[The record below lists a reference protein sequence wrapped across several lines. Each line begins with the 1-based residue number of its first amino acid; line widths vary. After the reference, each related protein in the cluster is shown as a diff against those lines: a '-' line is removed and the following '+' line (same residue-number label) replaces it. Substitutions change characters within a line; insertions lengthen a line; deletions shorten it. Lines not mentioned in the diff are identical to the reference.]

1 MWRNWIRNKKQQ
13 VPSRSWDLSTP
24 LLNLTRRDRW
34 TIGDACQGTQVFGST
49 GSGKS
54 TGTVAALCHAFL
66 RAGFA
71 GIFFTIKPEDRRTYE
86 NYCRRAG
93 REKDL
98 IIFGINEPWRYNPI
112 DAELQRKDAGA
123 GLTENIVALLSN
135 LLEACERNSGQ
146 GDGRDDSG
154 YWKRTNRQLMRNTI
168 DLLAMATGRLSIE
181 DLYRVVVSAAS
192 SPEQVR
198 SPEWRASSFCFQCL
212 RQADQPTLPK
222 DKAHDLGVVADFFLV
237 EWPNLSEKTR
247 SIVLS
252 TFTSM
257 LDVLNRGSIRTLMGG
272 ETNITPEM
280 AMDGKII
287 LIDLPVKQFGEV
299 GTFVQILWKFCF
311 QRAMERRNIAENP
324 RPVFLVCDESHLLAV
339 SSDQMFQTTAR
350 SSRVATVYATQSIS
364 NYLAVFGEKA
374 EAEVHSLLGCL
385 QSQFFHQQSDIKTN
399 QYAADLIG
407 RTRQFLVNSSQT
419 MQPSSLLEH
428 WLGSGVPSTTS
439 GINETLEYEVQPGDF
454 ATLRQGGPPQWT
466 TDAIVYQGGRTF
478 SMTGRPWSPVS
489 FRQQF

>member
-1 MWRNWIRNKKQQ
+1 MFRKWMARKRPAK
-13 VPSRSWDLSTP
+13 PDRWDLSTP
-24 LLNLTRRDRW
+24 LLKLTNKDTW

-54 TGTVAALCHAFL
+54 TGTVAALCDAFL
-66 RAGFA
+66 RAGFGA
-71 GIFFTIKPEDRRTYE
+71 LFLTAKPDDRRTYE
-86 NYCRRAG
+86 AYCRHAG
-93 REKDL
+93 RERDL
-98 IIFGINEPWRYNPI
+98 LTFRINEPWRYNPI
-112 DAELQRKDAGA
+112 DAELQRRDAGA
-123 GLTENIVALLSN
+123 GLTENIVALLST
-135 LLEACERNSGQ
+135 LLEVCERNSGQ

-154 YWKRTNRQLMRNTI
+154 YWKKTNRQLMRNTI

-181 DLYRVVVSAAS
+181 SLYRVVISAAS
-192 SPEQVR
+192 SPEEVR
-198 SPEWRASSFCFQCL
+198 SSEWRASSFCFQCL
-212 RQADQPTLPK
+212 TQADNPANRER
-222 DKAHDLGVVADFFLV
+222 KAHDLGVVADFFLL
-237 EWPNLSEKTR
+237 EWPALSEKTR
-247 SIVLS
+247 SIVLN

-257 LDVLNRGSIRTLMGG
+257 LDVLNRGAIRTLMGG
-272 ETNITPEM
+272 ETNVTPEM
-280 AMDGKII
+280 AQDGKIM
-287 LIDLPVKQFGEV
+287 LIDLPIKQYGEV

-399 QYAADLIG
+399 HYAADLIG
-407 RTRQFLVNSSQT
+407 RTRQFLINTSQT
-419 MQPSSLLEH
+419 SNPSDLMDH
-428 WLGSGVPSTTS
+428 WLGCSMPSSTT
-439 GINETLEYEVQPGDF
+439 GMNEAFEYEVQPSVFGS
-454 ATLRQGGPPQWT
+454 LRQGGPPHWT
-466 TDAIVYQGGRTF
+466 SEAIVYQGSRQF
-478 SMTGRPWSPVS
+478 STTGRPWSRVS

>member
-1 MWRNWIRNKKQQ
+1 MWPNWIRNKRRQKPNQ
-13 VPSRSWDLSTP
+13 WDLSTP
-24 LLNLTRRDRW
+24 LLNLTRRDVW

-54 TGTVAALCHAFL
+54 TGTVAALCRAFL
-66 RAGFA
+66 RAGF
-71 GIFFTIKPEDRRTYE
+71 GGLFLTVKPDDRRTYE
-86 NYCRRAG
+86 DYCRQAG

-98 IIFGINEPWRYNPI
+98 ITFGINSSWGYNPI
-112 DAELQRKDAGA
+112 DAELQRRDAGA
-123 GLTENIVALLSN
+123 GLTENIVALLST
-135 LLEACERNSGQ
+135 LLEVCERNFNQ

-154 YWKRTNRQLMRNTI
+154 YWKRTNRQLMRNAI

-181 DLYRVVVSAAS
+181 NLYRVVISAAS

-198 SPEWRASSFCFQCL
+198 SPEWRESSFCFQCL
-212 RQADQPTLPK
+212 TQADNSTNRGC
-222 DKAHDLGVVADFFLV
+222 KAHDLGVVADFFLI

-257 LDVLNRGSIRTLMGG
+257 LDVLNRGAIRTLMGG
-272 ETNITPEM
+272 ETNCTPDM
-280 AMDGKII
+280 ALDGKII
-287 LIDLPVKQFGEV
+287 LIDLPVKQYGEV

-311 QRAMERRNIAENP
+311 QRAMERRNITENP

-339 SSDQMFQTTAR
+339 SADQMFQTTAR

-374 EAEVHSLLGCL
+374 DAEVHSMLGCL
-385 QSQFFHQQSDIKTN
+385 QSQFFHQQADIRTN

-407 RTRQFLVNSSQT
+407 RTRQFLINTSQT
-419 MQPSSLLEH
+419 LNPSNPMDH
-428 WLGSGVPSTTS
+428 WLGCSMPSSTS
-439 GINETLEYEVQPGDF
+439 GMSETFEYEVQPATF
-454 ATLRQGGPPQWT
+454 AALRKGGPPSWEV
-466 TDAIVYQGGRTF
+466 DGIVYQGGRRFHT
-478 SMTGRPWSPVS
+478 TDRPWSPVS